1 MGWKR
6 FLDRIK
12 NSEITEPIEFAIEP
26 LNDTVLENV
35 LENILPF
42 ASFIVIATI
51 QGKNYISGKSTI
63 TEASKSLVEKSVESG
78 IAIGS
83 GALALAIFASM
94 ASYFESKVL
103 KNGIHGFVF

>member
-63 TEASKSLVEKSVESG
+63 TEASKSFVEKSVESG

-83 GALALAIFASM
+83 GALALAIFDSM